1 METVAA
7 KLYKQSPWC
16 FQNMQRMLS
25 PACFVNI
32 FQDSKIFL
40 QVNSVH
46 ISGAQDKSSCHF
58 KIGQLKTNKTF
69 RKICFF
75 HFLLETINIIHWTLD
90 FTKIKLELLDTIFFY

>member
-46 ISGAQDKSSCHF
+46 ISGAQDKCSCHF
-58 KIGQLKTNKTF
+58 KIGQLKTKKTF

-75 HFLLETINIIHWTLD
+75 HFLLETINIIHININ
-90 FTKIKLELLDTIFFY
+90 KQKKHLEKFAFFIFY